1 MQSEVNKAANPMI
14 SKQEA
19 RATYL
24 EMKKSVRE
32 AVTTLLMELR
42 ELGQF
47 ADENLDRYIP
57 ETEVQIL
64 EGCSK
69 ICDGVDAIKDGLE
82 MMDAVILDY
91 TTPLV
96 S

>member
-1 MQSEVNKAANPMI
+1 MQNGADEAANPTI

-24 EMKKSVRE
+24 EMTKSVRE
-32 AVTTLLMELR
+32 AASKFFMELH

-57 ETEVQIL
+57 DTEAKIL
-64 EGCSK
+64 AGCSK
-69 ICDGVDAIKDGLE
+69 ICDGVDAIEDGLD